1 MKDGPGETSLLTA
14 FEKMTSSLQDKLD
27 DVFMAVYALA
37 DLYDTILQL
46 NVVVFAHVH
55 CNKQTPCRASAASF
69 CSRH

>member
-1 MKDGPGETSLLTA
+1 MKDGPGETSQLTA

-27 DVFMAVYALA
+27 YVFMAVCALA

-46 NVVVFAHVH
+46 DVVVFAHVH
-55 CNKQTPCRASAASF
+55 CNKRTPCRASAASF